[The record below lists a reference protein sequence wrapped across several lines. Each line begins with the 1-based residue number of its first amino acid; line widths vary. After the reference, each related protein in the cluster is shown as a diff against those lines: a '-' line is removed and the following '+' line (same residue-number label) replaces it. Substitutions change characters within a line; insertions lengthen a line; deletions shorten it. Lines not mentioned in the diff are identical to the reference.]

1 MNAVHYINGLKLI
14 KMKASRHL
22 DIQHGIG
29 REKNLLKLGQLKNI
43 SMFAD
48 LFVFQWS
55 LNLFACLQAGAVW
68 FHGGQC

>member
-48 LFVFQWS
+48 LFVFQ
-55 LNLFACLQAGAVW
+55 
-68 FHGGQC
+68 